1 MQLTDGD
8 VRVILEL
15 LDATAFNELHLETD
29 QFRLTL
35 RRAEAG
41 WTEESAILTAPA
53 PLAAAATPPG
63 GASVGSLP
71 RIADARA
78 VEGLV
83 EIRAP
88 LPGTFY
94 RSPKPGSAPFVEV
107 GGRVEVD
114 TVLALVETMKL
125 MNSVV
130 AGLRGRV
137 VEICARDAEFVEQ
150 HAVLLRIAPDS
161 IVSEA
166 SS

>member
-1 MQLTDGD
+1 
-8 VRVILEL
+8 
-15 LDATAFNELHLETD
+15 
-29 QFRLTL
+29 
-35 RRAEAG
+35 
-41 WTEESAILTAPA
+41 
-53 PLAAAATPPG
+53 
-63 GASVGSLP
+63 
-71 RIADARA
+71 
-78 VEGLV
+78 
-83 EIRAP
+83 

-107 GGRVEVD
+107 GSRVEVD

-150 HAVLLRIAPDS
+150 HAVLLRIAPDG